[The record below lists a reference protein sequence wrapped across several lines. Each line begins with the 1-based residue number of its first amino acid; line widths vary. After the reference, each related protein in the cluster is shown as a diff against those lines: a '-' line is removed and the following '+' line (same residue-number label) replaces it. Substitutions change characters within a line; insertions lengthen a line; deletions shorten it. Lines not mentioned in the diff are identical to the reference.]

1 MQIVWDMRNDS
12 SNACRHEQWLDRSRS
27 LNGQMINDWTD
38 HAVWMD
44 KWKMTGQI
52 TQNPQRDK
60 WLGTWGM
67 IGQPDVGG
75 KSEWTSKCENK
86 PLLDDG
92 LWTWLVTGQTRTYL
106 GCLLCLQFPDQLTLL
121 WNTLIKTD
129 HAVWMDKW
137 TNHSKST
144 MTWDMGEEELAT
156 GEGAGGGGAVAV
168 GGAIPGL

>member
-27 LNGQMINDWTD
+27 LNGKIKNDWTD

-52 TQNPQRDK
+52 TRNPQ

-75 KSEWTSKCENK
+75 KSEWTCKCENK
-86 PLLDDG
+86 RLLDNG
-92 LWTWLVTGQTRTYL
+92 LWTWLLTGQTWRYL

-121 WNTLIKTD
+121 WNTLIKTWRRVG
-129 HAVWMDKW
+129 HRGR
-137 TNHSKST
+137 SRGRGS
-144 MTWDMGEEELAT
+144 
-156 GEGAGGGGAVAV
+156 GGSGRGHPWFV
-168 GGAIPGL
+168 ILTRHLFKLRL